1 MSLVRGRNPM
11 AEPPTPGD
19 IAKLDNPR
27 HSQTPLFGVEGD
39 SPENVS
45 WKAREVGEE
54 EENASS

>member
-1 MSLVRGRNPM
+1 M